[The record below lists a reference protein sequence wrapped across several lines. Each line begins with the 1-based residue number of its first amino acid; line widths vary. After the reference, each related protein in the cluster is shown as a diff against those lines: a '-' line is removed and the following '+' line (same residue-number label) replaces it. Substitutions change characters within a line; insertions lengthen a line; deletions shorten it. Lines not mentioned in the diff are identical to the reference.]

1 MQVCRTIWVARLFRQ
16 PDWSICRDGAAGRA
30 YSPEADL
37 TIVIGIEMA
46 AQIHFRLLRVL
57 ILIHPNW

>member
-1 MQVCRTIWVARLFRQ
+1 MVARLFRQ
-16 PDWSICRDGAAGRA
+16 PDWSICRDGAAGGA